1 MEARMRVPRRKPW
14 LFAPV
19 LLAAAAAALA
29 APSAPRTAVDECTP
43 GSDWP
48 AARPALADAV
58 LAAVNA
64 HRAQVGARPLAVSPA
79 LQAAAVWKARHMA
92 KYGYMNHD
100 DPAPP
105 VARTVSQRITA
116 CGYAGS
122 GWGENIAYGYPTAQ
136 AVMQGWLSSPGH
148 RANIE
153 QPGFAS
159 TGVAAAAAPNGV
171 VYWAQSFGTSTVAAA
186 PPASPPAASAPAPER
201 RPARATVLA
210 VGRSLDRHALK
221 GDRRFT
227 LRFPVVQTHN
237 RRHVTR
243 GAVACQARVAGR
255 RLAVLASGF
264 HRGYAQC
271 VLVTPRGVRGRHV
284 VGTLRIAAAP
294 GQGQRWFSRLV
305 R

>member
-1 MEARMRVPRRKPW
+1 MRTPLRKTAA
-14 LFAPV
+14 LVAPV
-19 LLAAAAAALA
+19 LAAAVALA
-29 APSAPRTAVDECTP
+29 VPPASAPATGDCTP
-43 GSDWP
+43 GGDWP
-48 AARPALADAV
+48 AARSDLAGAV

-64 HRAQVGARPLAVSPA
+64 HRATVGAPALVVSPT
-79 LQAAAVWKARHMA
+79 LDAAAVWKARHMA
-92 KYGYMNHD
+92 KYGYMAHD

-105 VARTVSQRITA
+105 IARTTADRLVA
-116 CGYAGS
+116 CGYGA

-159 TGVAAAAAPNGV
+159 TGVAAAAAPNGA

-186 PPASPPAASAPAPER
+186 PPASPPAARAPAQER
-201 RPARATVLA
+201 RSARATVLD
-210 VGRSLDRHALK
+210 VGRSLDRHALR

-227 LRFPVVQTHN
+227 LRFPVVQTRD
-237 RRHVTR
+237 RRHVTS
-243 GAVACQARVAGR
+243 GAVACHARVAGR

-271 VLVTPRGVRGRHV
+271 ILVTPRGVRGRHV

-294 GQGQRWFSRLV
+294 GQVQRWFSRLV

>member
-1 MEARMRVPRRKPW
+1 MEARMRTPRTRLWICVPVIV
-14 LFAPV
+14 AT
-19 LLAAAAAALA
+19 AATALA
-29 APSAPRTAVDECTP
+29 LPSAPRTAVGACTP

-64 HRAQVGARPLAVSPA
+64 HRATVGARPLAVSQA

-92 KYGYMNHD
+92 KYGYMDHD

-105 VARTVSQRITA
+105 IARSVAERIAA
-116 CGYAGS
+116 CGYSGA
-122 GWGENIAYGYPTAQ
+122 GWGENIAYGYPSAQ
-136 AVMQGWLSSPGH
+136 AVVQGWLASPGH

-153 QPGFAS
+153 QPAFAA
-159 TGVAAAAAPNGV
+159 TGIGAAVAPSGAV
-171 VYWAQSFGTSTVAAA
+171 FWSQTFGTSTAGTAPPPAPRPPAQAA
-186 PPASPPAASAPAPER
+186 PRTTAA
-201 RPARATVLA
+201 LA

-227 LRFPVVQTHN
+227 LRFPVVQSRSRQT
-237 RRHVTR
+237 VTR
-243 GAVACQARVAGR
+243 GAVACRARVAGR
-255 RLAVLASGF
+255 RLAVLAAGF

-271 VLVTPRGVRGRHV
+271 ILVTPRGVRGRHV
-284 VGTLRIAAAP
+284 FGTMHVAASRAHAV
-294 GQGQRWFSRLV
+294 RWFSRVV

>member
-1 MEARMRVPRRKPW
+1 MRMPRPSPW
-14 LFAPV
+14 LSVPAV
-19 LLAAAAAALA
+19 AVAAATALA
-29 APSAPRTAVDECTP
+29 VPSAPRTAVGECTP
-43 GSDWP
+43 ASDWP
-48 AARPALADAV
+48 VARPALADAV

-79 LQAAAVWKARHMA
+79 LQAAATWKARHMA

-105 VARTVSQRITA
+105 VARSASQRITA

-159 TGVAAAAAPNGV
+159 TGIAAAATASGV
-171 VYWAQSFGTSTVAAA
+171 VFWAESFGTSNVAAA
-186 PPASPPAASAPAPER
+186 PPASPPAARAPAQ
-201 RPARATVLA
+201 ARSVARTTVLA
-210 VGRSLDRHALK
+210 VGRSLDRHALR

-227 LRFPVVQTHN
+227 LRFPVLQT
-237 RRHVTR
+237 RDRQKVIR
-243 GAVACQARVAGR
+243 GAVSCRARVAGR
-255 RLAVLASGF
+255 RLAVLAAGF
-264 HRGYAQC
+264 NHGYAQC
-271 VLVTPRGVRGRHV
+271 ILVTPRGVRGRHV
-284 VGTLRIAAAP
+284 VGTLHVAAAP
-294 GQGQRWFSRLV
+294 GQARRWFSRLV

>member
-1 MEARMRVPRRKPW
+1 MRTPHRKPW
-14 LFAPV
+14 LFAAV
-19 LLAAAAAALA
+19 LAAAAATALA
-29 APSAPRTAVDECTP
+29 VPSAPRTAVGACTP
-43 GSDWP
+43 GGDWP
-48 AARPALADAV
+48 AARPALADEV

-64 HRAQVGARPLAVSPA
+64 HRATVGARPLVVSPA

-92 KYGYMNHD
+92 KYGYMDHD

-159 TGVAAAAAPNGV
+159 TGIGAAVAPGGA
-171 VYWAQSFGTSTVAAA
+171 VYWSQTFGTSTAGTAPPPPPAPRPPAQAA
-186 PPASPPAASAPAPER
+186 P
-201 RPARATVLA
+201 RATAALA

-227 LRFPVVQTHN
+227 LRFPVVQTHG
-237 RRHVTR
+237 RRQVTH
-243 GAVACQARVAGR
+243 GAVACHARVAGR
-255 RLAVLASGF
+255 RLRLLAAGF

-271 VLVTPRGVRGRHV
+271 ILVTPRGVRGLHV

-294 GQGQRWFSRLV
+294 GRARRWFSRLV